1 MTQLDIFP
9 KEDRLMA
16 NRHMERCP
24 TSLIIRD
31 IQLKAT
37 MSYDITSVRTSII
50 RNANNNYWQGCG
62 EKRIIMIVG
71 GNVSWH
77 RHWGKHIV
85 IAQKIKSITTKNP
98 AIPILGAYLK
108 KMKTLTGKDICIP
121 VLTAALFTIAKIW
134 KQLKCH
140 WFDEWI
146 QMDIN
151 AQWDISYIKEETQP
165 FAVTT

>member
-62 EKRIIMIVG
+62 EERIMIVG

-77 RHWGKHIV
+77 RH
-85 IAQKIKSITTKNP
+85 
-98 AIPILGAYLK
+98 
-108 KMKTLTGKDICIP
+108 
-121 VLTAALFTIAKIW
+121 
-134 KQLKCH
+134 
-140 WFDEWI
+140 
-146 QMDIN
+146 
-151 AQWDISYIKEETQP
+151 
-165 FAVTT
+165 